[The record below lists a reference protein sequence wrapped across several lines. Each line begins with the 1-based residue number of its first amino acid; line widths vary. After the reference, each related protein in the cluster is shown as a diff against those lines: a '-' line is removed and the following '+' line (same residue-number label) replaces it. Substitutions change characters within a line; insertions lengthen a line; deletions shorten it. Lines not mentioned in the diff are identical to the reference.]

1 MDTRGEKNAAEE
13 TSADAVSS
21 SGDAD
26 GSRQVLLSPD
36 ELKEY
41 GQVLRQ
47 RREHLGLTVVEA
59 ARLGQVS
66 RQTIHDI
73 EAGKKAPGRGD
84 TCRRL
89 DKAYRYVGGSVLNLY
104 NFKQLP
110 VNADDPVPA
119 APPRV
124 PTTDFRAELPLK
136 ALIEL
141 VEADQRLEKMAQS
154 SDDPELRELRQA
166 IGRSTDR
173 LLRAFVVS
181 QVEGRRAAGHDD
193 GEFIATLLAVQ
204 VRPPIA
210 DDEQD
215 RDESAYLRW
224 LLGRPE
230 NIPPED
236 QARYAEQFAS
246 RTQGR

>member
-1 MDTRGEKNAAEE
+1 MDTRGDKNATEE
-13 TSADAVSS
+13 TFTAVSS
-21 SGDAD
+21 SDDA
-26 GSRQVLLSPD
+26 GSSIEVSLSPD

-41 GQVLRQ
+41 GQILMQ
-47 RREHLGLTVVEA
+47 RREHLGFTVVKA
-59 ARLGQVS
+59 ARLSNVG
-66 RQTIHDI
+66 RQTMRDI
-73 EAGKKAPGRGD
+73 ELGKKPPGRGD

-89 DKAYRYVGGSVLNLY
+89 DKAYRYVPGSVFNLY

-119 APPRV
+119 PPPRV

-141 VEADQRLEKMAQS
+141 VEADQQLEKKAQS

-224 LLGRPE
+224 LLGQSE
-230 NIPPED
+230 NIPAED
-236 QARYAEQFAS
+236 QARYAEQFAN